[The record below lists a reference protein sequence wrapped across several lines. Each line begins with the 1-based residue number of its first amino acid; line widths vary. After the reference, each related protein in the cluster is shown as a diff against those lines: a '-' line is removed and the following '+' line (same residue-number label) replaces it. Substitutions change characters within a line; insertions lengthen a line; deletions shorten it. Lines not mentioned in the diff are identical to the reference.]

1 MSEFRN
7 NGDMGQYL
15 AHEALKYLYKNGP
28 TVSLKEVY
36 DYISELVDGLDDVGD
51 MKDSYDGQSNP
62 KYITAM
68 NFKMIGFSKAG
79 WIKKGSP
86 KSGYWTI
93 TESGI
98 DEMKKNK
105 NTDDL
110 YKQVNKIYQDW
121 KKNQVTENTLHQ
133 QTIETEINVKSIRDK
148 LISLDAYEFQDLTAG
163 LLEGMG
169 YFVDFNAPRGKDGGV
184 DLVCYKDPLG
194 AQIPRIKVQCKHRP
208 DYKISRQDISQFA
221 GVINNDEIGIFVT
234 SGFFTSDAKRYSIER
249 NIHIRLIDGQ
259 ELEDMWAKYYNK
271 IPTDK
276 KILLPIQF
284 IPELLTENI

>member
-1 MSEFRN
+1 
-7 NGDMGQYL
+7 
-15 AHEALKYLYKNGP
+15 LYKNGP

-221 GVINNDEIGIFVT
+221 GVINNDEIGIFV
-234 SGFFTSDAKRYSIER
+234 
-249 NIHIRLIDGQ
+249 
-259 ELEDMWAKYYNK
+259 
-271 IPTDK
+271 
-276 KILLPIQF
+276 
-284 IPELLTENI
+284 